1 MNKKQLKT
9 VIIVCW
15 ILLAICFVIKI
26 FGGNWFELSSDN
38 EKFVQ
43 FCTFVDNTMW
53 LKMILACVIYCISGY
68 FIMCISIN
76 TNKLTRKQLLII
88 FPIMVLKSIIS
99 WYFYWA
105 AFVLDIFIL
114 IVLPTIFSKKILRS
128 IICFAAIMA
137 FQVISL
143 IIRNIGINNFNDGM
157 FLVQT
162 LIQIDYYIMIALL
175 YFYNFK
181 FLKEKEVS

>member
-53 LKMILACVIYCISGY
+53 LKMILVCCISVITSY
-68 FIMCISIN
+68 PVYCVLL
-76 TNKLTRKQLLII
+76 NKKKLSTKETIIYLSLTI
-88 FPIMVLKSIIS
+88 FKSFIS
-99 WYFYWA
+99 WYSAVVSLIIDVFIML
-105 AFVLDIFIL
+105 VLSTIINKKIFRSIVCFFIIL
-114 IVLPTIFSKKILRS
+114 I
-128 IICFAAIMA
+128 
-137 FQVISL
+137 FQVITL
-143 IIRNIGINNFNDGM
+143 IIRNSEFT
-157 FLVQT
+157 FLQNTFIFQT
-162 LIQIDYYIMIALL
+162 LYQIDYYIMIALL
-175 YFYNFK
+175 YLYNFK
-181 FLKEKEVS
+181 SLIGKEES